1 MSDSIAN
8 SFMKCLITSPLH
20 SMLGS
25 NLAVITVTG
34 RKSGKL
40 ISTPVN
46 VTFDGQTY
54 TVISMRQRTWWR
66 NLRDKP
72 AARLHVGGKQLEV
85 RGAVIESAD
94 AVSQS
99 LQSYFERNPK
109 TVKYFGAKLN
119 SDGRVEP
126 SDLQRIAS
134 TRVVI
139 QLRP

>member
-1 MSDSIAN
+1 
-8 SFMKCLITSPLH
+8 MKRLITSPLH
-20 SMLGS
+20 SVLGS

-72 AARLHVGGKQLEV
+72 AAQLHVGGKQLEV
-85 RGAVIESAD
+85 QGAVIESAD

-126 SDLQRIAS
+126 SDLQRLANE
-134 TRVVI
+134 RVVI

>member
-1 MSDSIAN
+1 MSDSITN
-8 SFMKCLITSPLH
+8 SFMKRLITSPLH
-20 SMLGS
+20 SVLGS

-72 AARLHVGGKQLEV
+72 AAQLHVSGKQLEV
-85 RGAVIESAD
+85 QGAVIESAD

-109 TVKYFGAKLN
+109 TVKYFGAKLS

-126 SDLQRIAS
+126 SDLQRLANE
-134 TRVVI
+134 RVVI